1 MIHSMMKHIHIHN
14 NKSNNSILNTIFCLI
29 LCALFIIILIINVNY
44 LLVIHIW
51 MNFIILW
58 ISFWFHVDYPKFCY
72 LLLVYYEIYW
82 FILPCRINVQ
92 DYGFI
97 TILYKIV
104 QYSSYLN
111 SYLNSNSSKIIIHIW
126 IIIISMIFISHFT
139 IE

>member
-29 LCALFIIILIINVNY
+29 LCALFIIILIIIY